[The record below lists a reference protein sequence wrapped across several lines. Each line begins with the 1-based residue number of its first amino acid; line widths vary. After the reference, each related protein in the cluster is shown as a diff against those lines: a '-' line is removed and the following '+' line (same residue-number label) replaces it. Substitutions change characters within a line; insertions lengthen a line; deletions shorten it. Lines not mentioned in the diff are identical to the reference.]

1 MSEVIPPDGLGDEE
15 LRRILSEAR
24 RIAVVGFSRDPS
36 KPSHFVPK
44 FLIRQGYDV
53 IPVNPNVESVL
64 GLKSYKSL
72 LEIEA
77 PIDIVDVFRPSSD
90 IPPIARQALSMKPRP
105 RVFWMQEGIYSREAA
120 EMLRENGVIV
130 VWNRCIMKEHN
141 RLFGSKPLIP
151 IGRLK

>member
-1 MSEVIPPDGLGDEE
+1 MSEVIPSDGLGDEE
-15 LRRILSEAR
+15 LRGILSEAR

-44 FLIRQGYDV
+44 FLIRQGYEV

-64 GLKSYKSL
+64 GLKAYRSL

-77 PIDIVDVFRPSSD
+77 PVDIVDVFRPSSD
-90 IPPIARQALSMKPRP
+90 VLQVAEHTLSMRFRP
-105 RVFWMQEGIYSREAA
+105 KVFWMQEGIYNREAA
-120 EMLRENGVIV
+120 EILRRGNVIV

-141 RLFGSKPLIP
+141 RLFGTKPLIP
-151 IGRLK
+151 MGRLK

>member
-1 MSEVIPPDGLGDEE
+1 MLEGVAFDGLSDEE
-15 LRRILSEAR
+15 IMKILEGHKK
-24 RIAVVGFSRDPS
+24 IAVVGFSRFPK
-36 KPSHFVPK
+36 KPSHYVPK
-44 FLIRQGYDV
+44 FLIRQGYEV

-120 EMLRENGVIV
+120 EMLRENGLIV